1 MSMEL
6 LINSV
11 LVVLDIMDLTPILA
25 VEWPPITYY
34 VSFWRSCLTGWGR
47 RSRKITWEAV
57 ALSSRRPPLRRIPC
71 YPAFSSSS
79 SSSSSSQ
86 APYLQPYPPQS
97 RLRHPHDRARSS
109 SFSPACPSLLP
120 GIFRRPSIL
129 LYLEHDLGVD
139 SSALN
144 PSLRSAPLPA
154 LRASADSLLSFGL
167 GAPTMLASSPC
178 TPPCSLAVGRC
189 PRLLVSSVSDQ
200 LCAAPHFLRRRT
212 TLLLVS
218 SVEDAL
224 LPNLGYLRRLGFSH
238 EETRSMVLRSP
249 GLLTFSI
256 KNYFRPKVEFLI
268 HNMGR
273 DFAELKDFPP

>member
-1 MSMEL
+1 SQ
-6 LINSV
+6 
-11 LVVLDIMDLTPILA
+11 P
-25 VEWPPITYY
+25 
-34 VSFWRSCLTGWGR
+34 F
-47 RSRKITWEAV
+47 
-57 ALSSRRPPLRRIPC
+57 PPLG
-71 YPAFSSSS
+71 
-79 SSSSSSQ
+79 
-86 APYLQPYPPQS
+86 PPS
-97 RLRHPHDRARSS
+97 RATRLGRLSALLWPRSPDDARFFTMYS
-109 SFSPACPSLLP
+109 SLLTCDP
-120 GIFRRPSIL
+120 SVHLLPYFRFL
-129 LYLEHDLGVD
+129 LGPV
-139 SSALN
+139 AI
-144 PSLRSAPLPA
+144 PLPD
-154 LRASADSLLSFGL
+154 LRK
-167 GAPTMLASSPC
+167 
-178 TPPCSLAVGRC
+178 AVGRC

-224 LPNLGYLRRLGFSH
+224 LPNLVYLRGLGFSH